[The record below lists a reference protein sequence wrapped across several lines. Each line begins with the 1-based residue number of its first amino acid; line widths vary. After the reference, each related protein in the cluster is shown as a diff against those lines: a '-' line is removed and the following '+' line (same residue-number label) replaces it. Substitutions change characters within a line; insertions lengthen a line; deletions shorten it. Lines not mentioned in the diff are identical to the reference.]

1 MGSME
6 RHTIGKFSM
15 DERTHF
21 ALTLILTFV
30 AGLLIGV
37 GNRVVGEANGRE
49 IKIIENNALKFVFL
63 LFYFIGIGYGIAL
76 IGEIKILSL
85 VFAIMVASI
94 IFGISCGSK
103 LAVVRN
109 KQEVQWLLFCL
120 GGSLPLMFHYV
131 LS

>member
-1 MGSME
+1 M
-6 RHTIGKFSM
+6 F
-15 DERTHF
+15 
-21 ALTLILTFV
+21 ILFWF
-30 AGLLIGV
+30 IGV
-37 GNRVVGEANGRE
+37 
-49 IKIIENNALKFVFL
+49 
-63 LFYFIGIGYGIAL
+63 GYGIAL
-76 IGEIKILSL
+76 SSEIRILSL

-120 GGSLPLMFHYV
+120 GGSLPLMFHHV